1 MLSEFYEK
9 TSGKPPFPLSKAF
22 ETGYHIASTYLCL
35 DLFSKPYIYPS
46 GVPELLMDLNI
57 ITGIILTVIALGTV
71 VILTLWSRR
80 IIERIHTH
88 SPGSLRKIQKD
99 IINGNGA

>member
-1 MLSEFYEK
+1 
-9 TSGKPPFPLSKAF
+9 
-22 ETGYHIASTYLCL
+22 
-35 DLFSKPYIYPS
+35 
-46 GVPELLMDLNI
+46 MDLNI